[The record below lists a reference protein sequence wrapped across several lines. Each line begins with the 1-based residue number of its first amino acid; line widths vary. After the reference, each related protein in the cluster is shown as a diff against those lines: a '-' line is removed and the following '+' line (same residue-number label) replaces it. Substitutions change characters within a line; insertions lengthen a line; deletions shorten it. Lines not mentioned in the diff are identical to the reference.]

1 MEIGIGTVQFG
12 LDYGVSNS
20 FGKTSEKEIAK
31 ILSLAEDNKV
41 SFVDTAYGYGN
52 AHSVIGRNTSLSDHW
67 KIVTKLTVT
76 DNSYITSDDVLI
88 FRKMFNESIKDMG
101 RSGVYALLLHS
112 EEDLFKPGS
121 ELIFQELRR
130 LKLSGLINK
139 IGVSLYDVNLVD
151 KIIKLN
157 IIDIIQIPINIF
169 DQRLV
174 LSGKLARLKNKGIE
188 IHARSVFLQ
197 GLLLQDIKDMNSYFL
212 PIKEKIISLN
222 SEAKK
227 RNLTIM
233 QLLLGFI
240 QGLSLVDVAIVGVN
254 NLNQFEEI
262 INSLDSTVKP
272 EELKYFSIDDERFVN
287 PSKWNLNEN

>member
-1 MEIGIGTVQFG
+1 MKLALGTVQFG
-12 LDYGVSNS
+12 LDYGVSNP
-20 FGKTSEKEIAK
+20 FGKTSEKEIVK
-31 ILSLAEDNKV
+31 ILSLAKDNKI
-41 SFVDTAYGYGN
+41 SFVDTAYGYGD
-52 AHSVIGRNTSLSDHW
+52 AHSIIGRNTSVSDYW

-76 DNSYITSDDVLI
+76 DNSFITSEDVLT
-88 FRKMFNESIKDMG
+88 FRNMFNKSIHDMG
-101 RSGVYALLLHS
+101 RSSIYALLLHS

-151 KIIKLN
+151 KILKLN

-174 LSGKLARLKNKGIE
+174 LSGKLVRLKNKGIE

-197 GLLLQDIKDMNSYFL
+197 GLLLQDIQDINSYFL
-212 PIKEKIISLN
+212 PIKDKIISLSN
-222 SEAKK
+222 EANI

-240 QGLSLVDVAIVGVN
+240 QGISLIDVAVVGVN
-254 NLNQFEEI
+254 NTVQLEKI
-262 INSLDSTVKP
+262 IASLGVIIQPK
-272 EELKYFSIDDERFVN
+272 ELSYLSVDEERFIN
-287 PSKWNLNEN
+287 PSKWEIDEN